1 MKDGGTPLHWATS
14 KEIINAMVELGCIV
28 NARNFHG
35 LTALHKMVRESFE
48 NGETFIVFGLYLIID
63 SI

>member
-35 LTALHKMVRESFE
+35 LTALHKMVSGDIGSRDCVECIFC
-48 NGETFIVFGLYLIID
+48 VMVID

>member
-35 LTALHKMVRESFE
+35 LTALHKMVR
-48 NGETFIVFGLYLIID
+48 I
-63 SI
+63 

>member
-35 LTALHKMVRESFE
+35 LTALHKMVSEYSAS
-48 NGETFIVFGLYLIID
+48 ID
-63 SI
+63 SFTVFMFASSC

>member
-35 LTALHKMVRESFE
+35 LTALHKMVRIWPPEKVLFA
-48 NGETFIVFGLYLIID
+48 IY
-63 SI
+63 